1 MDMTRTM
8 FTSRKPTTLTTL
20 LVILYFV
27 FGGSFSGTA
36 LAQWENLPGKAKE
49 IAAGGDS
56 TASVWV
62 LGEDNSAY
70 KWNENSFSWEDFG
83 GSGDL
88 IAVTNQ
94 GRPWVVNNKQIYR
107 LRGRTWQSM
116 PGKATAIAAGG
127 GTVWVLGENKT
138 AYKWNDESFSWEEY
152 GGGADLISVDS
163 NGIPW
168 VVNNKQIYRLRGRN
182 WQSMPGKATAIA
194 AGGGTVWVVGENG
207 QVYQWNDQA
216 FEWMNKGGKA
226 SKIAVD
232 PNGIPWVIQDGTGT
246 QIYRLRGN

>member
-1 MDMTRTM
+1 M
-8 FTSRKPTTLTTL
+8 FSGT
-20 LVILYFV
+20 
-27 FGGSFSGTA
+27 FSGTA
-36 LAQWENLPGKAKE
+36 FAQWENLPGKAKE

-62 LGEDNSAY
+62 LGENNSAY

-83 GSGDL
+83 GKGDL

-138 AYKWNDESFSWEEY
+138 AFKWNDEAFSWEEF
-152 GGGADLISVDS
+152 GGNADLIAVDS

-194 AGGGTVWVVGENG
+194 AGGGTVWVIGENG

-226 SKIAVD
+226 SKIAVT
-232 PNGIPWVIQDGTGT
+232 PQGVPWVLQDGGT
-246 QIYRLRGN
+246 QIYRLRGTM

>member
-1 MDMTRTM
+1 MIKTM
-8 FTSRKPTTLTTL
+8 FTSRKKTTLTSL
-20 LVILYFV
+20 LVTLFFV
-27 FGGSFSGTA
+27 FSGTFSGTA
-36 LAQWENLPGKAKE
+36 FAQWENLPGKAKE

-62 LGEDNSAY
+62 LGENNSAY

-83 GSGDL
+83 GKGDL

-138 AYKWNDESFSWEEY
+138 AFKWNDEAFSWEEF
-152 GGGADLISVDS
+152 GGNADLIAVDS

-194 AGGGTVWVVGENG
+194 AGGGTVWVIGENG

-226 SKIAVD
+226 SKIAVT
-232 PNGIPWVIQDGTGT
+232 PQGVPWVLQDGGT
-246 QIYRLRGN
+246 QIYRLRGTM